1 MKKLKYIF
9 VVFVAFLAMPFMV
22 FADDTE
28 ATPTPTPAETEE
40 TPSKVNVYL
49 FRGEGC
55 PHCEEMLE
63 FFDSIEEEFGQY
75 YTMNTYEVWYNQ
87 DNANLMQDVADK
99 LGVSATGVPFLV
111 IGDQTWN
118 GYASSYDAEIEAK
131 ILSEYNSDSRY
142 DVMTAEEPKANNVA
156 AVLIVVAVVGVI
168 GGIVYVLR
176 ASTGDTVEDTEEENR
191 SESKKQPLVVD
202 EDEDDVEEEKEGE
215 VEPKRQTK
223 KNTKSASKKSV
234 KVEVTEESTKEAK
247 KTTKSSN
254 KKSGKKSTKSSGKK
268 SKTTSKKK

>member
-1 MKKLKYIF
+1 MKKLKYLF

-87 DNANLMQDVADK
+87 DNAELMQDVADK
-99 LGVSATGVPFLV
+99 LGVSVTGVPFLV

-215 VEPKRQTK
+215 VEPKKQTK
-223 KNTKSASKKSV
+223 KNTKSASKKSD

>member
-1 MKKLKYIF
+1 MKKLKYLF

-87 DNANLMQDVADK
+87 DNADLMEEVAEK
-99 LGVSATGVPFLV
+99 LGVSVTGVPFLV

-118 GYASSYDAEIEAK
+118 GYTSSYDAEIEAK

-176 ASTGDTVEDTEEENR
+176 ASTGDTVEDTEEEENR
-191 SESKKQPLVVD
+191 SESKKKPVVVD
-202 EDEDDVEEEKEGE
+202 EDEDDVEEE
-215 VEPKRQTK
+215 
-223 KNTKSASKKSV
+223 
-234 KVEVTEESTKEAK
+234 
-247 KTTKSSN
+247 
-254 KKSGKKSTKSSGKK
+254 
-268 SKTTSKKK
+268 

>member
-1 MKKLKYIF
+1 MKKLKYLF

-202 EDEDDVEEEKEGE
+202 EDEDDVEEEKEEE
-215 VEPKRQTK
+215 VKPKKQTK
-223 KNTKSASKKSV
+223 KNTKSASKKSD

-254 KKSGKKSTKSSGKK
+254 KKSGRKSTKSSGKK

>member
-1 MKKLKYIF
+1 MKKLKYLF

-87 DNANLMQDVADK
+87 DNADLMEEVAEK
-99 LGVSATGVPFLV
+99 LGVSVTGVPFLV

-191 SESKKQPLVVD
+191 SESKKQPVVDD
-202 EDEDDVEEEKEGE
+202 EDEDDVEEEKEEE
-215 VEPKRQTK
+215 VKPKKQTK
-223 KNTKSASKKSV
+223 KNTKSASKKSD

-254 KKSGKKSTKSSGKK
+254 KKSGRKSTKSSGKK

>member
-1 MKKLKYIF
+1 MKKVKYLF
-9 VVFVAFLAMPFMV
+9 VAFVAFLAMPFMV

-87 DNANLMQDVADK
+87 DNADLMEEVADT
-99 LGVSATGVPFLV
+99 LGVKVTGVPFLV

-191 SESKKQPLVVD
+191 SEYKKQPLVVD
-202 EDEDDVEEEKEGE
+202 EDEDDVEEEKEEE
-215 VEPKRQTK
+215 VEPKKQTK
-223 KNTKSASKKSV
+223 KNTKSASKKSD

>member
-1 MKKLKYIF
+1 MKKLKYLF

-87 DNANLMQDVADK
+87 DNADLMEEVAEK
-99 LGVSATGVPFLV
+99 LGVSVTGVPFLV

-202 EDEDDVEEEKEGE
+202 EDEDDVEEEKEEE
-215 VEPKRQTK
+215 VEPKKQTK
-223 KNTKSASKKSV
+223 KNTKSASKKSD

-254 KKSGKKSTKSSGKK
+254 KKSGRKSTKSSGKK

>member
-1 MKKLKYIF
+1 MKKLKYLF

-63 FFDSIEEEFGQY
+63 FFDSIEDEFGQY

-87 DNANLMQDVADK
+87 DNADLMEEVADT
-99 LGVSATGVPFLV
+99 LGVKVTGVPFLV

-215 VEPKRQTK
+215 VEPKKQTK
-223 KNTKSASKKSV
+223 KNTKSASKKSD

>member
-1 MKKLKYIF
+1 MKKLKYLF

-215 VEPKRQTK
+215 VEPKKQTK
-223 KNTKSASKKSV
+223 KNTKSASKKSN

>member
-1 MKKLKYIF
+1 MKKLKYLF

-75 YTMNTYEVWYNQ
+75 YTMNTYEVWYKQ
-87 DNANLMQDVADK
+87 ENADLMEEVAEK
-99 LGVSATGVPFLV
+99 LGVSVTGVPFLV

-215 VEPKRQTK
+215 VEPKKQTK
-223 KNTKSASKKSV
+223 KNTKSASKKSD

>member
-1 MKKLKYIF
+1 MKKLKYLF

-87 DNANLMQDVADK
+87 DNADLMQDVADK

-176 ASTGDTVEDTEEENR
+176 ASTGDTVEDTEEEENR
-191 SESKKQPLVVD
+191 SESKKQPVVV
-202 EDEDDVEEEKEGE
+202 DDVEEEKEGE
-215 VEPKRQTK
+215 VEPKKQTK
-223 KNTKSASKKSV
+223 KHTRSASKKSD

-254 KKSGKKSTKSSGKK
+254 KKSGRKSTKSSGKK

>member
-1 MKKLKYIF
+1 MKKLKYLF

-87 DNANLMQDVADK
+87 DNADLMEEVAEK
-99 LGVSATGVPFLV
+99 LGVSVTGVPFLV

-142 DVMTAEEPKANNVA
+142 DVMTAEEPEANNVA

-191 SESKKQPLVVD
+191 SESKKQPVVVD
-202 EDEDDVEEEKEGE
+202 EDEDDVEEEKEGK
-215 VEPKRQTK
+215 VEPKKQTK
-223 KNTKSASKKSV
+223 KNTKSASKKSN

-254 KKSGKKSTKSSGKK
+254 KKSGRKSTKSSGKK

>member
-1 MKKLKYIF
+1 MKKLKYLF

-87 DNANLMQDVADK
+87 DNADLMEEVAEK
-99 LGVSATGVPFLV
+99 LGVSVTGVPFLV

-215 VEPKRQTK
+215 VEPKKQTK
-223 KNTKSASKKSV
+223 KNTKSASKKSD
-234 KVEVTEESTKEAK
+234 KVEATEESTKEAK

>member
-1 MKKLKYIF
+1 MKKVKYLF
-9 VVFVAFLAMPFMV
+9 VAFVAFLAMPFMV

-28 ATPTPTPAETEE
+28 ATPTPAETEE
-40 TPSKVNVYL
+40 TPSKVNVYF

-55 PHCEEMLE
+55 PHCEEMQE
-63 FFDSIEEEFGQY
+63 FFDSIEDEFGQY

-87 DNANLMQDVADK
+87 DNADLMEEVADT
-99 LGVSATGVPFLV
+99 LGVSVTGVPFLV

-176 ASTGDTVEDTEEENR
+176 ASTGDTVEDTEEEENR
-191 SESKKQPLVVD
+191 SESKKQPVVVD
-202 EDEDDVEEEKEGE
+202 EDEDDVEEEKEEE
-215 VEPKRQTK
+215 VEPKKQTK
-223 KNTKSASKKSV
+223 KNTKSASKKSD

>member
-1 MKKLKYIF
+1 MKKVKYLF
-9 VVFVAFLAMPFMV
+9 VAFVAFLAMPFMV
-22 FADDTE
+22 FATDTE
-28 ATPTPTPAETEE
+28 ATPTPAETEE
-40 TPSKVNVYL
+40 TPSKVNVYF

-55 PHCEEMLE
+55 PHCEEMQE
-63 FFDSIEEEFGQY
+63 FFDSIEDEFGQY

-87 DNANLMQDVADK
+87 DNADLMEEVADT
-99 LGVSATGVPFLV
+99 LGVKVTGVPFLV

-142 DVMTAEEPKANNVA
+142 DVMTAEEPEANNVA

-202 EDEDDVEEEKEGE
+202 EDEDDVEEEKEEE
-215 VEPKRQTK
+215 VKPKKQTK
-223 KNTKSASKKSV
+223 KNTKSASKKSD

-254 KKSGKKSTKSSGKK
+254 KKSGRKSTKSSGKK

>member
-1 MKKLKYIF
+1 MKKLKYLF

-87 DNANLMQDVADK
+87 DNADLMEEVAEK
-99 LGVSATGVPFLV
+99 LGVSVTGVPFLV

-215 VEPKRQTK
+215 VEPKKQTK
-223 KNTKSASKKSV
+223 KNTKSASKKSN

>member
-1 MKKLKYIF
+1 MKKLKYLF

-215 VEPKRQTK
+215 VEPKKQTK
-223 KNTKSASKKSV
+223 KNTKSASKKSD

-254 KKSGKKSTKSSGKK
+254 KKSGRKSTKSSGKK

>member
-1 MKKLKYIF
+1 MKKVKYLF

-40 TPSKVNVYL
+40 TPSKVNVYF

-55 PHCEEMLE
+55 PHCEEMQE
-63 FFDSIEEEFGQY
+63 FFDSIEDEFGQY

-87 DNANLMQDVADK
+87 DNADLMEEVAEK
-99 LGVSATGVPFLV
+99 LGVSVTGVPFLV

-215 VEPKRQTK
+215 VEPKKQTK
-223 KNTKSASKKSV
+223 KNTKSASKKSD

-254 KKSGKKSTKSSGKK
+254 KKSGRKSTKSSGKK

>member
-1 MKKLKYIF
+1 MKKLKYLF

-87 DNANLMQDVADK
+87 DNADLMEEVAEK
-99 LGVSATGVPFLV
+99 LGVSVTGVPFLV

-215 VEPKRQTK
+215 VEPKKQTK
-223 KNTKSASKKSV
+223 KNTKYASKKSD

>member
-1 MKKLKYIF
+1 MKKLKYLF

-63 FFDSIEEEFGQY
+63 FFDSIEDEFGQY

-87 DNANLMQDVADK
+87 DNADLMEEVADT
-99 LGVSATGVPFLV
+99 LGVKVTGVPFLV

-176 ASTGDTVEDTEEENR
+176 ASTGDTVEDTEEEENR
-191 SESKKQPLVVD
+191 SESKKQPVVD

-215 VEPKRQTK
+215 VEPKKQTK
-223 KNTKSASKKSV
+223 KNTKSASKKSN

-254 KKSGKKSTKSSGKK
+254 KKSGRKSTKSSGKK

>member
-1 MKKLKYIF
+1 MKKLKYLF

-87 DNANLMQDVADK
+87 DNADLMEEVAEK
-99 LGVSATGVPFLV
+99 LGVSVTGVPFLV

-191 SESKKQPLVVD
+191 SESKKQPVVDD
-202 EDEDDVEEEKEGE
+202 EDEDDVEEEKEEE
-215 VEPKRQTK
+215 VEPKKQTK
-223 KNTKSASKKSV
+223 KNTKSASKKSN

-247 KTTKSSN
+247 KTAKSSN

>member
-1 MKKLKYIF
+1 MKKLKYLF

-87 DNANLMQDVADK
+87 DNAELMQDVADK
-99 LGVSATGVPFLV
+99 LGVSVTGVPFLV

-191 SESKKQPLVVD
+191 SESKKQPVVVD

-215 VEPKRQTK
+215 VEPKKQTK
-223 KNTKSASKKSV
+223 KNTKSASKKSD

>member
-1 MKKLKYIF
+1 MKKLKYLF

-87 DNANLMQDVADK
+87 DNANLMEEVAEK
-99 LGVSATGVPFLV
+99 LGVSVTGVPFLV

-191 SESKKQPLVVD
+191 SESKKQPVVDD
-202 EDEDDVEEEKEGE
+202 EDEDDVEEEKEEE
-215 VEPKRQTK
+215 VKPKKQTK
-223 KNTKSASKKSV
+223 KNTKSASKKSD

>member
-1 MKKLKYIF
+1 MKKLKYLF

-87 DNANLMQDVADK
+87 DNADLMEEVAEK
-99 LGVSATGVPFLV
+99 LGVSVTGVPFLV

-202 EDEDDVEEEKEGE
+202 EDEDDVEEEKEEE
-215 VEPKRQTK
+215 VEPKKQTK
-223 KNTKSASKKSV
+223 KNTKSASKKSD

>member
-1 MKKLKYIF
+1 MKKLKYLF

-87 DNANLMQDVADK
+87 DNANLMEEVAEK
-99 LGVSATGVPFLV
+99 LGVSVTGVPFLV

-215 VEPKRQTK
+215 VEPKKQTK
-223 KNTKSASKKSV
+223 KNTKSASKKSD

>member
-1 MKKLKYIF
+1 MKKLKYLF

-87 DNANLMQDVADK
+87 DNADLMEEVAEK
-99 LGVSATGVPFLV
+99 LGVSVTGVPFLV

-191 SESKKQPLVVD
+191 SESKKQPVVVD

-215 VEPKRQTK
+215 VEPKKQTK
-223 KNTKSASKKSV
+223 KNTKSASKKSD

>member
-1 MKKLKYIF
+1 MKKLKYLF

-87 DNANLMQDVADK
+87 DNADLMEEVAEK
-99 LGVSATGVPFLV
+99 LGVSVTGVPFLV

-131 ILSEYNSDSRY
+131 ILSEYTSDSRY
-142 DVMTAEEPKANNVA
+142 HAMTAEEPKANNVA

-202 EDEDDVEEEKEGE
+202 EDEDDVEEEKEEE
-215 VEPKRQTK
+215 VEPKKQTK
-223 KNTKSASKKSV
+223 KNTKSASKKSD

>member
-1 MKKLKYIF
+1 MKKLKYLF

-87 DNANLMQDVADK
+87 DNADLMEEVAEK
-99 LGVSATGVPFLV
+99 LGVSVTGVPFLV

-202 EDEDDVEEEKEGE
+202 EDEDDVEEEKEEE
-215 VEPKRQTK
+215 VEPKKQTK
-223 KNTKSASKKSV
+223 KNTKSASKKSN

>member
-1 MKKLKYIF
+1 MKKLKYLF

-87 DNANLMQDVADK
+87 DNADLMQDVADK

-142 DVMTAEEPKANNVA
+142 DVMIAEEPKANNVA

-176 ASTGDTVEDTEEENR
+176 ASTGDTVEDTEEE
-191 SESKKQPLVVD
+191 
-202 EDEDDVEEEKEGE
+202 EKEGE
-215 VEPKRQTK
+215 VEPKKQTK
-223 KNTKSASKKSV
+223 KHTRSASKKSD

-254 KKSGKKSTKSSGKK
+254 KKSGRKSTKSSGKK

>member
-1 MKKLKYIF
+1 MKKLKYLF

-87 DNANLMQDVADK
+87 DNADLMEEVAEK
-99 LGVSATGVPFLV
+99 LGVSVTGVPFLV

-191 SESKKQPLVVD
+191 SESKKQPVVDD

-215 VEPKRQTK
+215 VEPKKQTK
-223 KNTKSASKKSV
+223 KNTKSASKKSD

-254 KKSGKKSTKSSGKK
+254 KKSGRKSTKSSGKK

>member
-1 MKKLKYIF
+1 MKKLKYLF

-63 FFDSIEEEFGQY
+63 FFDSIEDEFGQY

-142 DVMTAEEPKANNVA
+142 DVMTAEEPEANNVA
-156 AVLIVVAVVGVI
+156 AVLIVIAVVGVV
-168 GGIVYVLR
+168 GGIIYVLR
-176 ASTGDTVEDTEEENR
+176 ASTGDTVEDTEEDENR
-191 SESKKQPLVVD
+191 SEVKKQPVAV
-202 EDEDDVEEEKEGE
+202 EDEDDVEDEQEEK
-215 VEPKRQTK
+215 VEPKKQPK
-223 KNTKSASKKSV
+223 KTAKETSKKS
-234 KVEVTEESTKEAK
+234 KQEEDSTKDAK
-247 KTTKSSN
+247 KTTKTST
-254 KKSGKKSTKSSGKK
+254 KKTGKKSTKSSGKK

>member
-1 MKKLKYIF
+1 MKKLKYLF

-63 FFDSIEEEFGQY
+63 FFDSIEEKFGQY

-87 DNANLMQDVADK
+87 DNAELMQDVADK
-99 LGVSATGVPFLV
+99 LGVSVTGVPFLV

-215 VEPKRQTK
+215 VEPKKQTK
-223 KNTKSASKKSV
+223 KNTKSASKKSN

>member
-1 MKKLKYIF
+1 MKKLKYLF
-9 VVFVAFLAMPFMV
+9 VVFVAFLAMPFRV

-87 DNANLMQDVADK
+87 DNADLMEEVAEK
-99 LGVSATGVPFLV
+99 LGVSVTGVPFLV

-215 VEPKRQTK
+215 VEPKKQTK
-223 KNTKSASKKSV
+223 KNTKSASKKSD

>member
-1 MKKLKYIF
+1 MKKLKYLF

-87 DNANLMQDVADK
+87 DNADLMEEVAEK
-99 LGVSATGVPFLV
+99 LGVSVTGVPFLV

-215 VEPKRQTK
+215 VEPKKQTK
-223 KNTKSASKKSV
+223 KNTKSASKKSD

-254 KKSGKKSTKSSGKK
+254 KKSGRKSTKSSGKK

>member
-1 MKKLKYIF
+1 MKKLKYLF

-87 DNANLMQDVADK
+87 DNAELMQDVADK
-99 LGVSATGVPFLV
+99 LGVSVTGVPFLV

-176 ASTGDTVEDTEEENR
+176 ASTGDTVEDTEEE
-191 SESKKQPLVVD
+191 
-202 EDEDDVEEEKEGE
+202 EKEEE
-215 VEPKRQTK
+215 VEPKKQTK
-223 KNTKSASKKSV
+223 KNTKSASKKSD

>member
-1 MKKLKYIF
+1 MKKLKYLF

-87 DNANLMQDVADK
+87 DNADLMEEVAEK

-215 VEPKRQTK
+215 VEPKKQTK
-223 KNTKSASKKSV
+223 KNTKSASKKSD

>member
-1 MKKLKYIF
+1 MKKLKYLF

-55 PHCEEMLE
+55 PHCEEMQE
-63 FFDSIEEEFGQY
+63 FFDSIEDEFGQY

-87 DNANLMQDVADK
+87 DNADLMEEVADT
-99 LGVSATGVPFLV
+99 LGVKVTGVPFLV

-142 DVMTAEEPKANNVA
+142 DVMTAEEPEANNVA

-191 SESKKQPLVVD
+191 SESKKQPVVVD

-215 VEPKRQTK
+215 VEPKKQTK
-223 KNTKSASKKSV
+223 KNTKSASKKSD

>member
-1 MKKLKYIF
+1 MKKLKYLF

-87 DNANLMQDVADK
+87 DNADLMEEVADT
-99 LGVSATGVPFLV
+99 LGVKVTGVPFLV

-215 VEPKRQTK
+215 VEPKKQTK
-223 KNTKSASKKSV
+223 KNTKSASKKSD

>member
-1 MKKLKYIF
+1 MKKLKYLF
-9 VVFVAFLAMPFMV
+9 VAFVAFLAMPFMV

-63 FFDSIEEEFGQY
+63 FFDSIEDEFGQY

-87 DNANLMQDVADK
+87 DNADLMEEVAEK
-99 LGVSATGVPFLV
+99 LGVSVTGVPFLV

-215 VEPKRQTK
+215 VEPKKQTK
-223 KNTKSASKKSV
+223 KNTKSASKKSD

>member
-1 MKKLKYIF
+1 MKKLKYLF

-87 DNANLMQDVADK
+87 DNADLMQDVADK

-202 EDEDDVEEEKEGE
+202 EDEDDVEEEKEEE
-215 VEPKRQTK
+215 VEPKKQTK
-223 KNTKSASKKSV
+223 KNTKSASKKSD